1 MTITVETGSGTN
13 AAANSYVSVANLQAY
28 AANRGYTLPGTDAA
42 CEILLIKAMDYIEAQ
57 RERFQGYKVSTTQP
71 LQWPRAYVMID
82 NWPVSTST
90 IPDAL
95 IRAQCELAVA
105 AYTNTL
111 QPTITPTE
119 VGAVKRK
126 RVEGAVDVE
135 YFDAKSWQRTLP
147 QFTAAEALLAV
158 VCKSTRPMMIRA

>member
-1 MTITVETGSGTN
+1 MTITVETGSGTDTT
-13 AAANSYVSVANLQAY
+13 ANSYASVATLQAY
-28 AANRGYTLPGTDAA
+28 AAARGYTLPGTDAA
-42 CEILLIKAMDYIEAQ
+42 CEKLLIKAMDYIEAQ
-57 RERFQGYKVSTTQP
+57 RERFQGYKAHSTQP
-71 LQWPRAYVMID
+71 LQWPRAWVMID

-95 IRAQCELAVA
+95 VRAQCELAVA
-105 AYTNTL
+105 AYTADL

-119 VGAVKRK
+119 LGSVKRK
-126 RVEGAVDVE
+126 RIEGAIDVE

-158 VCKSTRPMMIRA
+158 VCKSMRPMAIRA

>member
-1 MTITVETGSGTN
+1 MTITVETGSGSN
-13 AAANSYVSVANLQAY
+13 SSANSYASVAGLQAY

-57 RERFQGYKVSTTQP
+57 RNRFQGFKVSQTQP
-71 LQWPRAYVMID
+71 LQWPRAYVTID
-82 NWPVSTST
+82 DWPISIST

-105 AYTNTL
+105 AYTAEL
-111 QPTITPTE
+111 QPTITSTE
-119 VGAVKRK
+119 MGAVKRK
-126 RVEGAVDVE
+126 RVEGAVEVE

-158 VCKSTRPMMIRA
+158 VCKSTKPFLVRA

>member
-1 MTITVETGSGTN
+1 MTITVETGSGSN
-13 AAANSYVSVANLQAY
+13 ASANSYVSVAGLQAY
-28 AANRGYTLPGTDAA
+28 AANRGYTLPGTEAA

-57 RERFQGYKVSTTQP
+57 RERFQGIKVQSTQP
-71 LQWPRAYVMID
+71 LQWPRAYVWID
-82 NWPVSTST
+82 NWPVSQST

-105 AYTNTL
+105 AYTADL

-119 VGAVKRK
+119 IGAVKRK